1 MRIPPEG
8 TRINVTTTAALFS
21 MDPGHFR
28 RLVRRGV
35 LPRAKRTTKNMPYY
49 DRELVEGIQ
58 SVLRSGVGCNGE
70 EIAFYR
76 RRGKPQRLPQ
86 RDGSERRG
94 TPTPSSFIESV
105 TEGCRQ
111 LGVGDDHLTP
121 SSIRRALQEEFGS
134 DYEGHALEDVIP
146 ALVRRLQG
154 EQ

>member
-1 MRIPPEG
+1 M
-8 TRINVTTTAALFS
+8 
-21 MDPGHFR
+21 
-28 RLVRRGV
+28 
-35 LPRAKRTTKNMPYY
+35 
-49 DRELVEGIQ
+49 
-58 SVLRSGVGCNGE
+58 LRSGVGCNGE

-86 RDGSERRG
+86 RHGSERRG

-111 LGVGDDHLTP
+111 LGVADDHLTP
-121 SSIRRALQEEFGS
+121 TRISRALVEEFGS
-134 DYEGHALEDVIP
+134 EYDQSALEEVIP